1 MRKGEL
7 IKALEKYPD
16 DAEVYIGTKGY
27 DEALEIDAVEET
39 FGAPTIVNNEEVSA
53 YCVKNMAFEY
63 YQNNFF
69 TDEEYQAY
77 TEWEKHL

>member
-39 FGAPTIVNNEEVSA
+39 FGAPTIVNNEGVTA
-53 YCVKNMAFEY
+53 YNVRNMAFEY
-63 YQNNFF
+63 YQGAMF
-69 TDEEYQAY
+69 TDEEYDAY
-77 TEWEKHL
+77 KEWEKYL

>member
-1 MRKGEL
+1 MTKSEL

-39 FGAPTIVNNEEVSA
+39 FGDPTLVNNEEVRA
-53 YCVKNMAFEY
+53 YNVKNMAFEY
-63 YQNNFF
+63 YKNHPT
-69 TDEEYQAY
+69 TDDEYIAY

>member
-1 MRKGEL
+1 MTKREL

-39 FGAPTIVNNEEVSA
+39 FGSPTIVNNEEVSA
-53 YCVKNMAFEY
+53 YAVKNMAFEY
-63 YQNNFF
+63 YQHNFF
-69 TDEEYQAY
+69 TDEEYEAY
-77 TEWEKHL
+77 REWEKHL

>member
-1 MRKGEL
+1 MTKSEL

-39 FGAPTIVNNEEVSA
+39 FGDPTIVNNEEVRA
-53 YCVKNMAFEY
+53 YNVKNMAFEY
-63 YQNNFF
+63 YQHSFF
-69 TDEEYQAY
+69 SDEEYEAY
-77 TEWEKHL
+77 MEWEKHL